1 MIVPIAAVSDGLLDG
16 GNSLGIASRGLLG
29 GLVDAIHGGSRWLR
43 SQAERARLL
52 REDNELLE
60 IISMILRSGIL
71 NGRM

>member
-1 MIVPIAAVSDGLLDG
+1 MIVPIAAASDGLLDG
-16 GNSLGIASRGLLG
+16 GNSLGSASRGLLG